1 MTRIFTISSPKD
13 SHLDTYGGINQMTQL
28 SEWAAQYRAEI
39 EKLASARAAQLESLL
54 IAGDYQAIREWLDQW
69 EAEDGE
75 LDSLRVRYRQT
86 VEKLRLSRQ
95 HQINGEA
102 SAKDLAGPG
111 ADPFSQ
117 PNAKNQSI

>member
-1 MTRIFTISSPKD
+1 
-13 SHLDTYGGINQMTQL
+13 MTQL

-95 HQINGEA
+95 RQINGEA
-102 SAKDLAGPG
+102 SAKDLAGPS